1 MKLTKKNTAFTAA
14 FMVAA
19 TLCAKVCGMLRD
31 ILIAAMYG
39 TSTAEAIAFS
49 SASRIPVLFF
59 DIALGS
65 AVTSAFI
72 PIFNDCLSSNG
83 KKKAL
88 EFSNM
93 FINLILVITGILSLL
108 GIVFA
113 KPLVNV
119 IAGGYEGEILSLI
132 ASLVIIL
139 FPMIIF
145 TGVAFCFVGILQSFG
160 EFIVPSIISL
170 VSNAFLILYIFV
182 FKNSYGVKGV
192 AIAMLISWSL
202 QLLVQIPALYKCG
215 YRYRPILSFKDEN
228 IKKVCILALPI
239 IFSSWVQ
246 PINNLIN
253 IRLASTL
260 SDGGSVAALDYANRL
275 YIILVG
281 VFTYAVTNIIFPAL
295 SRAESAGNREEFS
308 DIVSKGIRYVLVVI
322 VPVMAGFLILSTPI
336 VRLVY
341 ERGQFDSH
349 STYLT
354 ASALFYYSLG
364 MAGYAVMEVA
374 NRAFYAM
381 HDGKTP
387 MIISVSGISINI
399 IMSIILVSVFH
410 FDLRALAFAAAFSAN
425 LMGICSL
432 FVANKRSKGIINKAF
447 AIAILKIFVS
457 SIVMAVFVIFTTN
470 FIKTNSAFL
479 SLAVPVVV
487 GIIIYFVCCMAFKIE
502 EVKTL
507 LIKLTS
513 KFKKPI

>member
-1 MKLTKKNTAFTAA
+1 MKLTKNNTAFTAA

-113 KPLVNV
+113 RPLVNV
-119 IAGGYEGEILSLI
+119 IAGGYDGEILSLI

-170 VSNAFLILYIFV
+170 VSNAFLILYIVV
-182 FKNSYGVKGV
+182 FKNRYGVKGV

-202 QLLVQIPALYKCG
+202 QLFVQIPSLYKSG
-215 YRYRPILSFKDEN
+215 YRYRPQLSFKDEN

-295 SRAESAGNREEFS
+295 SRAESSGNKEEFS
-308 DIVSKGIRYVLVVI
+308 LIVSKGIRYVLVII
-322 VPVMAGFLILSTPI
+322 VPVMAGFLALSTPI

-364 MAGYAVMEVA
+364 MTGYAVMEVS

-387 MIISVSGISINI
+387 MIISVCGISLNI
-399 IMSIILVSVFH
+399 IMSVVLVSVFKL
-410 FDLRALAFAAAFSAN
+410 DLRALAFSAAFSAN
-425 LMGICSL
+425 LMGLCSII
-432 FVANKRSKGIINKAF
+432 VANKRSKGIVNKDF
-447 AIAILKIFVS
+447 KITIFKILVS
-457 SIVMAVFVIFTTN
+457 SVIMSVFVIVTDN
-470 FIKTNSAFL
+470 LIKTSSAFIA
-479 SLAVPVVV
+479 AVVPTAV
-487 GIIIYFVCCMAFKIE
+487 GIATYFVCCMVFKIE
-502 EVKTL
+502 EVKSL
-507 LIKLTS
+507 LTKLTS
-513 KFKKPI
+513 KFKK